1 MAKKSKWKG
10 AALSLLGSVPFPGK
24 VKKKVKA
31 VKKTATRIKNKVNT
45 GKKKVVASL
54 KKAKNKGKKKKRKI
68 KKQKGK
74 VFTKARKLKN
84 NLTKKD
90 LVSKFKKAMKKTVLA
105 AKSVK
110 KKAVKYVKSGM
121 FLDHVQLGLDVF
133 GMIPV
138 AGTVA
143 GVANAGI
150 STARGNYAGAAL
162 GLVSCIPIAGTVT
175 KGGKLGLKAAQATKV
190 GEKLATTPK
199 KLVNSP
205 ATDSKTIN
213 RSITNAPTPKS
224 GKPAPSTGKGI
235 SRNSQ
240 LKSEPKLPNNL
251 LDKYKVV
258 NKAEMP
264 WGPGNIVKVVKVEK
278 GANLGKSIKKSIN
291 SDKGKPKGTRYDD
304 VKIINKKYAGQTY
317 NLSGD
322 LSKKYPNG
330 VKFTNDGFPDF
341 SPYSKAKVKIDG
353 LKGNTS
359 SDFTA
364 ANKAIGLKSTP
375 SGYTWHHVEDGRT
388 LMLVPTDLHQAV
400 RHTGGAAL
408 IRKGLAP

>member
-1 MAKKSKWKG
+1 M
-10 AALSLLGSVPFPGK
+10 
-24 VKKKVKA
+24 
-31 VKKTATRIKNKVNT
+31 
-45 GKKKVVASL
+45 
-54 KKAKNKGKKKKRKI
+54 
-68 KKQKGK
+68 
-74 VFTKARKLKN
+74 
-84 NLTKKD
+84 
-90 LVSKFKKAMKKTVLA
+90 A

-121 FLDHVQLGLDVF
+121 FLDHVQLGLDVV

-143 GVANAGI
+143 GLANAGI

-162 GLVSCIPIAGTVT
+162 DLVSCIPIAGTVT

-278 GANLGKSIKKSIN
+278 GANLGKGIKKSIN
-291 SDKGKPKGTRYDD
+291 SEKDK
-304 VKIINKKYAGQTY
+304 
-317 NLSGD
+317 
-322 LSKKYPNG
+322 PNG
-330 VKFTNDGFPDF
+330 TKQISIKETDK
-341 SPYSKAKVKIDG
+341 SSIEKAK
-353 LKGNTS
+353 
-359 SDFTA
+359 
-364 ANKAIGLKSTP
+364 KAKSLRDQYLGRTP
-375 SGYTWHHVEDGRT
+375 SKNSRTGREVVEQMKQDGKIRTVRGGKTEFKASDGKWYNIKEADMAHKTDAVTWWNNTGRYYGAKSKEVREW
-388 LMLVPTDLHQAV
+388 MLDSKNYYLEHYSINRSQ
-400 RHTGGAAL
+400 GAKL
-408 IRKGLAP
+408 TERYLPPIK